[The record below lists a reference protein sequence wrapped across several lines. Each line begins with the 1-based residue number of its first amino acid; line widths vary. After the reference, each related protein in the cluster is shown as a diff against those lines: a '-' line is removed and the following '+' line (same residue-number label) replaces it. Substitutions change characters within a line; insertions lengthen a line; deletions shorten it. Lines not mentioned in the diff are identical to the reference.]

1 MSIVLQIRERSE
13 ETKRFPNSPHFF
25 CPSDTYFLF
34 LPSTAETTAYTA
46 HGPGPL
52 AGKLLFKSKLRHGRI
67 SYAPEDVEFSS
78 PHFLGLPDDKK
89 QRYLDNYSHIDEIQL
104 KIVSGRPGNSLLVFV
119 GDQGIEMGNN
129 DLLLMKTH
137 VIKGLVSFREDDV
150 EFQYPGWKV
159 PLFILED
166 LKRKSSTGRLFIISD
181 ERGNLR
187 CKVKRE
193 VADKLADSV
202 PKFSAILRSS
212 NAFK

>member
-1 MSIVLQIRERSE
+1 MYL
-13 ETKRFPNSPHFF
+13 
-25 CPSDTYFLF
+25 LF
-34 LPSTAETTAYTA
+34 LLSTAETPTYTA

-52 AGKLLFKSKLRHGRI
+52 AGKLLFKSKLRNGRI

-78 PHFLGLPDDKK
+78 PYFLGLPDDKK

-129 DLLLMKTH
+129 DLLRLKTR

-150 EFQYPGWKV
+150 EFQYPGWKF

-202 PKFSAILRSS
+202 AKFSAILRSS

>member
-1 MSIVLQIRERSE
+1 
-13 ETKRFPNSPHFF
+13 
-25 CPSDTYFLF
+25 
-34 LPSTAETTAYTA
+34 
-46 HGPGPL
+46 
-52 AGKLLFKSKLRHGRI
+52 
-67 SYAPEDVEFSS
+67 
-78 PHFLGLPDDKK
+78 
-89 QRYLDNYSHIDEIQL
+89 
-104 KIVSGRPGNSLLVFV
+104 
-119 GDQGIEMGNN
+119 MGNN
-129 DLLLMKTH
+129 DFLRLKTR

-193 VADKLADSV
+193 VADKLADGV
-202 PKFSAILRSS
+202 DKFSAILRSS

>member
-1 MSIVLQIRERSE
+1 M
-13 ETKRFPNSPHFF
+13 
-25 CPSDTYFLF
+25 YFLF
-34 LPSTAETTAYTA
+34 LLSTAETPTYTA
-46 HGPGPL
+46 QGPGPL
-52 AGKLLFKSKLRHGRI
+52 VGKLLFKSKLRHGRI

-119 GDQGIEMGNN
+119 GNQGIEMGNN
-129 DLLLMKTH
+129 DFLLLKTR

-166 LKRKSSTGRLFIISD
+166 LKKRKLSTGRLFIIPD

-187 CKVKRE
+187 CQVRGE

-202 PKFSAILRSS
+202 AKFSAVLRSS

>member
-1 MSIVLQIRERSE
+1 MYL
-13 ETKRFPNSPHFF
+13 
-25 CPSDTYFLF
+25 LF
-34 LPSTAETTAYTA
+34 LLSTAETPTYTA

-129 DLLLMKTH
+129 DLLRLKTR

-187 CKVKRE
+187 FKVKRE
-193 VADKLADSV
+193 VADKSAASV
-202 PKFSAILRSS
+202 AKFSAILRSS

>member
-1 MSIVLQIRERSE
+1 M
-13 ETKRFPNSPHFF
+13 
-25 CPSDTYFLF
+25 YFL
-34 LPSTAETTAYTA
+34 LLLSTAETTAYTA

-52 AGKLLFKSKLRHGRI
+52 AGKLLFKSKLRHGRV

-78 PHFLGLPDDKK
+78 PHFLGLPDDKR

-104 KIVSGRPGNSLLVFV
+104 KIVSGRGNSLLVFV
-119 GDQGIEMGNN
+119 GNQGIEMGNN
-129 DLLLMKTH
+129 DLLLLKTR
-137 VIKGLVSFREDDV
+137 VIKGLVSLCKDDV
-150 EFQYPGWKV
+150 EFQYPDWKV

-181 ERGNLR
+181 EKGNLR

-193 VADKLADSV
+193 VADRLADSV
-202 PKFSAILRSS
+202 DKFSAFLRSS